1 VSKPTTLRLIYPP
14 NPHGSAASP
23 YAPAVLTA
31 PGGALLFVS
40 GANASPLYHAHPH
53 VPEEHQVPN
62 SMREQAH
69 LTFRNIKMSL
79 DAAGVDWG
87 DVIKVTRYLT
97 DMRDMD
103 ELNAVQREYLGG
115 HRPAS
120 TTLGVSHLT
129 TPWARLEVD
138 IVASVPPERS

>member
-1 VSKPTTLRLIYPP
+1 
-14 NPHGSAASP
+14 
-23 YAPAVLTA
+23 
-31 PGGALLFVS
+31 
-40 GANASPLYHAHPH
+40 
-53 VPEEHQVPN
+53 
-62 SMREQAH
+62 MREQAH

-103 ELNAVQREYLGG
+103 ELNAVQREYLGE
-115 HRPAS
+115 HTPAS

-138 IVASVPPERS
+138 IVASVRQERS